1 MYIIKDTTEFRL
13 PDKSAVAI
21 GKFDGIHLGH
31 KTLLDTIMQKK
42 EQGLLAAVFTF
53 DPAPA
58 AFFGDGTALELTTRE
73 EKREAFCSMGI
84 DVLIEFPLNAQT
96 AATLPEH
103 FVKEYLAEKMQAVY
117 IAAGMDLSFGKGGAG
132 NADML
137 KELSAENGYQVEII
151 DKVNYE
157 GTEISSTRIRKAV
170 EQGNMELVSAL
181 LGEPYRVNGEVVHGR
196 RLGRQLGMPT
206 VNLIPPSSKLL
217 PPRGVYYSR
226 TYINNVCY
234 KSISNIGYKPTVS
247 VEQVMGVETYLYDFE
262 GELYGAEC
270 TVELLSYRR
279 PEQKFDSVDDLRAQ
293 LDKDLNDGRSYHKI

>member
-1 MYIIKDTTEFRL
+1 MHIIKDTIEFRL
-13 PDKSAVAI
+13 PDKSAAAI

-31 KTLLDTIMQKK
+31 KALLDTILRKK

-58 AFFGDGTALELTTRE
+58 VFFGDGTALELTTRE
-73 EKREAFCSMGI
+73 EKREAFLAMGI

-96 AATLPEH
+96 AATLPEQ

-117 IAAGMDLSFGKGGAG
+117 IAAGTDLSFGKGGAG
-132 NADML
+132 NADLL
-137 KELSAENGYQVEII
+137 KALSAENGYQVEII

-157 GTEISSTRIRKAV
+157 GTEISSTRIRKAI
-170 EQGNMELVSAL
+170 EQGNMELASVL
-181 LGEPYRVNGEVVHGR
+181 LGEPYRINGEIIHGR
-196 RLGRQLGMPT
+196 QLGRKLGMPT

-226 TYINNVCY
+226 THINSTCY

-247 VEQVMGVETYLYDFE
+247 EEQAMGVETYLYDFT

-270 TVELLSYRR
+270 SVELLSYRR
-279 PEQKFDSVDDLRAQ
+279 PEQKFNSVDELRTQ
-293 LDKDLNDGRSYHKI
+293 LDKDLSCGRSYHGL

>member
-1 MYIIKDTTEFRL
+1 MYIIKNTTEFRL
-13 PDKSAVAI
+13 PDKSAAAI

-31 KTLLDTIMQKK
+31 KALLDTILQRK
-42 EQGLLAAVFTF
+42 EKGLLASVFTF

-58 AFFGDGTALELTTRE
+58 VFFGDGTALELTTRE
-73 EKREAFCSMGI
+73 EKREAFHSMGI

-103 FVKEYLAEKMQAVY
+103 FVKEYLAGKMQAVY
-117 IAAGMDLSFGKGGAG
+117 IAAGTDLSFGKGGMG
-132 NADML
+132 NADLL
-137 KELSAENGYQVEII
+137 KALSEENGYQVEII

-170 EQGNMELVSAL
+170 EQGNMELASVL
-181 LGEPYRVNGEVVHGR
+181 LGEPYRVNGEVMHGR
-196 RLGRQLGMPT
+196 QLGRQLGMPT

-217 PPRGVYYSR
+217 PPRGVYFSR
-226 TYINNVCY
+226 TYINDACY

-247 VEQVMGVETYLYDFE
+247 EEREMGVETYLYDFT

-279 PEQKFDSVDDLRAQ
+279 PEQKFDSVDELRSQ
-293 LDKDLNDGRSYHKI
+293 LYKDLNSGRSYHGL